1 MWCTCLPT
9 VWLPSCFTRLNCFF
23 AAAAAATTT
32 TMTVPALGSALA
44 ASLPAV
50 PSASPCRVGTTTTT
64 TTTTTPGPW
73 LRPHRVTSSSA
84 VRQPLPG
91 WVGSGRVGSGEEPQA
106 LGSAQRGLRLRG
118 PSLWLPDAP
127 AAQSGPLASRGS
139 AAWCPHG
146 PLGPR
151 CHFAQRSPAPG
162 IFNSLSRLDLKHKVE
177 KADTK
182 SVDRRTHHRW
192 RPRTSKTH
200 PRD

>member
-1 MWCTCLPT
+1 M
-9 VWLPSCFTRLNCFF
+9 VH
-23 AAAAAATTT
+23 
-32 TMTVPALGSALA
+32 
-44 ASLPAV
+44 LPAHGLV
-50 PSASPCRVGTTTTT
+50 AQLLHQVELLLRGSGGGDDDDDDC
-64 TTTTTPGPW
+64 PGPW
-73 LRPHRVTSSSA
+73 LRPRRVTSSSA

>member
-1 MWCTCLPT
+1 MGPRTLACSP
-9 VWLPSCFTRLNCFF
+9 R
-23 AAAAAATTT
+23 
-32 TMTVPALGSALA
+32 PAHPHRPGVVH
-44 ASLPAV
+44 LPAHGLV
-50 PSASPCRVGTTTTT
+50 AQLLHEVELLLRGSGGGGDGGDDDDDDC
-64 TTTTTPGPW
+64 PGPW
-73 LRPHRVTSSSA
+73 LRPRRVTSSSA